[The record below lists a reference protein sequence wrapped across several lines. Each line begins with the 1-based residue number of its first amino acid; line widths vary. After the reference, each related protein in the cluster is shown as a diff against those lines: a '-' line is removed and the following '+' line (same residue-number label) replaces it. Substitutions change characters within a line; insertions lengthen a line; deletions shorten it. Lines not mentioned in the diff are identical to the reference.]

1 MPMSR
6 QSSFVLKLDNLTKSY
21 GKSRGIQNVSLDI
34 PKGEV
39 FGFLG
44 PNGAGKSTTINTIL
58 DLLRPTS
65 GCVTIFGVDAN
76 KHASSVHERI
86 GYLSGDMETDLSLT
100 GKQYLDYASH
110 LRGGVDKKKVNEL
123 VKRLRCETTKKIKD
137 LSRGNR
143 QKIGL
148 VAALM
153 HDPDILILDE
163 PTSGLD
169 PLVQSE
175 FNAIIREHK
184 QRGKTTFMSSH
195 VLSEVQEVCDRVG
208 FIRNGELISVSPL
221 KELIAKAPRRVHVT
235 YKGDA
240 PDSRLKTL
248 EGVRDLAKNGHSRDF
263 TYLGD
268 YNKLI
273 TAVATK
279 PIVDLQILEPSLD
292 ELFMEYYR
300 ADAKEVEN
308 V

>member
-1 MPMSR
+1 MLMSR
-6 QSSFVLKLDNLTKSY
+6 QSSFVLKLDKLTKNY
-21 GKSRGIQNVSLDI
+21 GKSRGIKNITLAI

-44 PNGAGKSTTINTIL
+44 PNGAGKSTTINILL

-65 GCVTIFGVDAN
+65 GSATLFEVN
-76 KHASSVHERI
+76 LNEHAASIHERI

-110 LRGGVDKKKVNEL
+110 LRGGVDKKKIEEL
-123 VKRLRCETTKKIKD
+123 VKRLRCETDKKIKN

-153 HDPDILILDE
+153 HDPDVLILDE

-175 FNAIIREHK
+175 FNTIIREHK
-184 QRGKTTFMSSH
+184 KRGKTTFMSSH
-195 VLSEVQEVCDRVG
+195 VLSEVQEICDRVG
-208 FIRNGELISVSPL
+208 FIRNGELVVVSPL
-221 KELIAKAPRRVHVT
+221 KELISKAPRRVRVI
-235 YKGDA
+235 YKNDA

-248 EGVRDLAKNGHSRDF
+248 DGVQNLTKNGHNREF

-273 TAVATK
+273 QAVGTK

-292 ELFMEYYR
+292 ELFMGYYS
-300 ADAKEVEN
+300 ADSKEIESV
-308 V
+308 